1 MKGIGML
8 IGYLFA
14 FSVAR
19 LLGADAWGNFSLA
32 LSLITFGAILSV
44 TGFDTLLM
52 KLFSSQ
58 NKNQDLSIV
67 YKRAAVIVIS
77 LAILFTAIVYLAA
90 GTIADGLFNNP
101 GLTPSFRIA
110 AFAIFPFAVM
120 SMNAGVLQGIKEIR
134 SFVFIRF
141 ISHHLGA
148 LVLFLALL
156 PFWGNNQVVV
166 IAYTVSLYL
175 IAGLTI
181 ILLYRKGY
189 RFFSIQQEVYQPQK
203 IRSLL
208 RQSLP
213 FLFIASLFFIKGW
226 IDTIMVGIFMTESDV
241 GIYNIALKLSGVLLI
256 MVSAVNAIAAPKFS
270 ESFSDNKMAELK
282 GSLRYSSAILFYTTL
297 PLFLLLMLFPE
308 QILSV
313 FGEEFRAGRLSLVIL
328 SIGSFIS
335 AICGTTSYFLQ
346 MTGNQVAM
354 QNITFV
360 TVILGVILNLVL
372 IPPFGIQGAAIATA
386 AAMLFWNAVGVLFVR
401 RKYNCK
407 TYFSFFK

>member
-1 MKGIGML
+1 
-8 IGYLFA
+8 
-14 FSVAR
+14 
-19 LLGADAWGNFSLA
+19 
-32 LSLITFGAILSV
+32 
-44 TGFDTLLM
+44 
-52 KLFSSQ
+52 
-58 NKNQDLSIV
+58 
-67 YKRAAVIVIS
+67 
-77 LAILFTAIVYLAA
+77 
-90 GTIADGLFNNP
+90 
-101 GLTPSFRIA
+101 
-110 AFAIFPFAVM
+110 
-120 SMNAGVLQGIKEIR
+120 MNAGVLQGIKEIR

-156 PFWGNNQVVV
+156 PFWGSNQVVV